1 MTISRSPKILVA
13 RVVACAALALA
24 ALATPVA
31 AQDTTAAPAPA
42 RRPLMDDP
50 DGVGRL
56 ALEAMAGLYRAGAR
70 PTRGLLMVR
79 AQPGDPE
86 PTVRF
91 LRADVPDSVKAAVQ
105 PAVAGF
111 LARNRGRPVNVS
123 IRLAEETLAVL
134 AGEWEWGP
142 DQAPVLRNERQF
154 QARIDQ
160 IANEAMG
167 GVFSTW
173 APERGSEYSILISP
187 AGTVLAVSVTESG
200 LGGAQDQVVMEAAH
214 DMRWEPAQL
223 QGQPIPAWKP
233 YRFTLRRP

>member
-1 MTISRSPKILVA
+1 MTISRFPNALIGRVLV
-13 RVVACAALALA
+13 CAALALV
-24 ALATPVA
+24 LAPAHAA
-31 AQDTTAAPAPA
+31 AQETAPPP
-42 RRPLMDDP
+42 RMSTMDDP

-86 PTVRF
+86 PQVRF

-123 IRLAEETLAVL
+123 IKLAEETLAVL

-167 GVFSTW
+167 GEFSTW

-214 DMRWEPAQL
+214 DMRWDPAQL